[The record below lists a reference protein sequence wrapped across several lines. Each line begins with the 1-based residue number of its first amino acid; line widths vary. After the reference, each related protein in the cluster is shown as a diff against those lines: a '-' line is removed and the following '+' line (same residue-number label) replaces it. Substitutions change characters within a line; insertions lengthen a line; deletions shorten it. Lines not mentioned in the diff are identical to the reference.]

1 MQKRVYSQFERDK
14 LPLKMSELK
23 IGNGIIKRKSSV
35 KFLGVML
42 DENISWKDH
51 IKTIEKKLAK
61 NIGLLYRAKPYLNE
75 TSLKI
80 MS

>member
-1 MQKRVYSQFERDK
+1 M
-14 LPLKMSELK
+14 PELK
-23 IGNGIIKRKSSV
+23 IGNSIIKRKSSV
-35 KFLGVML
+35 KFLGGML